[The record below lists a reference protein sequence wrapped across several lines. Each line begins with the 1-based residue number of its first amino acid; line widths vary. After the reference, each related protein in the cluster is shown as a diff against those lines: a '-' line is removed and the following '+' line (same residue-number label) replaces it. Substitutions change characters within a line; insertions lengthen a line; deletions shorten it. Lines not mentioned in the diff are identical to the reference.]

1 MKEDPDKPIPTIA
14 TGIDANGTV
23 IFEEH
28 IGTIR
33 PTETDNASRT
43 HNTMDDIL
51 LSHLDTPY
59 SEDCEKLKRIANE
72 VAETYHQYCQISDA
86 TGENIYSISPAQI
99 GKQSFQFWLNG

>member
-1 MKEDPDKPIPTIA
+1 MKEDPDKPIPTIVA
-14 TGIDANGTV
+14 GIDANGTV

-28 IGTIR
+28 IGGPIR
-33 PTETDNASRT
+33 QTETDNASST
-43 HNTMDDIL
+43 HSTMDDIL

-72 VAETYHQYCQISDA
+72 VAETYNQYCQISDA

-99 GKQSFQFWLNG
+99 GKQSW